1 MKARYFIHSTL
12 SLEYEPVDEPSEP
25 QLAFHHLQAK
35 VAETIEALRVATA
48 DVGTLQALLDTERQG
63 CTSSPSMERELVSL
77 QNLYGQLREIA
88 KDLSFDA
95 VGFLRTHS
103 SVDLILL
110 TDFGRLC
117 RVVLD
122 HLSHI

>member
-1 MKARYFIHSTL
+1 
-12 SLEYEPVDEPSEP
+12 
-25 QLAFHHLQAK
+25 
-35 VAETIEALRVATA
+35 
-48 DVGTLQALLDTERQG
+48 
-63 CTSSPSMERELVSL
+63 MERGLVCL
-77 QNLYGQLREIA
+77 RLLYGQLREIA

-122 HLSHI
+122 HLGHI